1 MDEQCA
7 SLTER
12 AELSRVLKPSP
23 GVRFGRWSGIG
34 DLAMGDIAEA
44 YIVEQRLPF
53 AGAEQVRGRRKLPG
67 PLVGMRAL

>member
-53 AGAEQVRGRRKLPG
+53 AGAE
-67 PLVGMRAL
+67 